1 MLRDSDLNAFVELVR
16 RLETNTE
23 NESGKHPRSTLSSE
37 SQSNGLLHRAEC
49 FQLWRALKLASTV
62 GDVPDSCHRLLRVIL
77 DAFPVDHQACLPLTR
92 ASDWIETIWWAK
104 SQGTTTSPGVL
115 AIEQNDR
122 ESRVGAAC
130 GRLRKRG
137 YPVPIGV
144 HGPDL
149 SESTRKQITTDIDAL
164 VAQCGG
170 INTLRALFAF
180 MGQARTT
187 HDGMWLF
194 GIGPSSTGRS
204 PDSAVPVAWLISLAL
219 RHIEG
224 QAKAPFPTTI
234 WENLIGLATDF
245 AASMDCQRYSQFED
259 LNAEPHDFL
268 RILDESLKWRE
279 LFTLPQAPP
288 STLKTIRSAL
298 LEASWPD
305 GLDTVHST
313 VDGIFN
319 EVDALVEGL
328 SSGAITETPRT
339 VAQTSFPHLWR
350 HALGRTGKVNNG
362 YLDPFGT
369 AARNH
374 ERFVFFEVDEQR
386 VIVLSP
392 AMAAANACEA
402 LFRLVWRSAGDAASD
417 LVGEAL
423 ESAVARACREHTS
436 SVGEGLRYEVNKSE
450 FEMDIV
456 VQERQ
461 EIILFETKAKSLT
474 SRSRAGD
481 VVQFIDDYVKS
492 FLALLRQLVRHERH
506 VRACRSPLD
515 LSGVDPRTVRVTK
528 VAVSPL
534 SYGPAADHS
543 LAGILFRSIA
553 QARLHPRSDDG
564 ELAGTLDAFNKT
576 LELLV
581 ADIEA
586 VAPRRNGAIDLFPYM
601 LDVFWLD
608 LGELLYVLQRG
619 RSVLDAVSPLR
630 RVTFGTRDFWTEAA
644 SADRQGLTNNK
655 WHGISTS

>member
-1 MLRDSDLNAFVELVR
+1 M
-16 RLETNTE
+16 
-23 NESGKHPRSTLSSE
+23 
-37 SQSNGLLHRAEC
+37 
-49 FQLWRALKLASTV
+49 
-62 GDVPDSCHRLLRVIL
+62 
-77 DAFPVDHQACLPLTR
+77 
-92 ASDWIETIWWAK
+92 
-104 SQGTTTSPGVL
+104 
-115 AIEQNDR
+115 AIEQHDR

-130 GRLRKRG
+130 GRLRQRG
-137 YPVPIGV
+137 YRIPIGV
-144 HGPDL
+144 HGPHL
-149 SESTRKQITTDIDAL
+149 SEDTRKQIAADIDAL

-170 INTLRALFAF
+170 INTLAALFAF

-194 GIGPSSTGRS
+194 GIGPSSTARS
-204 PDSAVPVAWLISLAL
+204 PDSAIPVAWLISLAL

-224 QAKAPFPTTI
+224 QAQTPSSATT
-234 WENLIGLATDF
+234 WETLIELATDF

-268 RILDESLKWRE
+268 RILQESLTWRE
-279 LFTLPQAPP
+279 LFTLPQVPP
-288 STLKTIRSAL
+288 TTLKTIRSAL
-298 LEASWPD
+298 LQASWPG
-305 GLDTVHST
+305 GLGDVRTTVE
-313 VDGIFN
+313 GIFN
-319 EVDALVEGL
+319 EIEALINGL
-328 SSGAITETPRT
+328 SSSAITQMPRS

-350 HALGRTGKVNNG
+350 HALGRTGRVNNG
-362 YLDPFGT
+362 YLDPF
-369 AARNH
+369 ASVARDH

-392 AMAAANACEA
+392 PMATANACEA
-402 LFRLVWRSAGDAASD
+402 LFRLVWRSAGNAASD

-423 ESAVARACREHTS
+423 ESAVARACRAHTS
-436 SVGEGLRYEVNKSE
+436 SVGEGVRYEVNKSV
-450 FEMDIV
+450 FEMDVV

-461 EIILFETKAKSLT
+461 EVILFETKAKSLT
-474 SRSRAGD
+474 SRSRSGD
-481 VVQFIDDYVKS
+481 MVQFIDDYVNS

-506 VRACRSPLD
+506 IRALQSPLD

-528 VAVSPL
+528 IAVSPL

-553 QARLHPRSDDG
+553 QAQLHPRTDDEKLAATLG
-564 ELAGTLDAFNKT
+564 EFNTT
-576 LELLV
+576 LELLM

-586 VAPRRNGAIDLFPYM
+586 VAPRRGGAIDLFRYM
-601 LDVFWLD
+601 LDMFWFD

-630 RVTFGTRDFWTEAA
+630 HVTFGTRDFWTEAA